1 MVLSA
6 TAKAPASTANL
17 GSGFDVFGLGLDAF
31 YDSVT
36 ITKKGKGIRMTGP
49 DGTPSNVLQNT
60 AGIVASKMAVEYDI
74 KQGIEITI
82 KKGVPVGFG
91 MGSSAAS
98 AAAAAVA
105 FDRLFKLELSPD
117 TLVRHAGQGEMAS
130 AGTIHYD
137 NVAASVLGGFVIVRD
152 KPLRIMRIEPPKDLA
167 LCVAIP
173 HIDVPKKKTK
183 VSRSVLPKKVPFAD
197 CIKNISNASSMAAAF
212 AVKDSQVIGEAVSD
226 VIVEPARKFSI
237 PGFDRIK
244 KAVMAAGAN
253 GFTISG
259 AGPSVIAFSSDD
271 GNLEEICSA
280 MEKGFLSVKT
290 KCTTLV
296 CKPSTGAIRK
306 RGQKR

>member
-60 AGIVASKMAVEYDI
+60 AGIVANKMAVEYDI

-117 TLVRHAGQGEMAS
+117 
-130 AGTIHYD
+130 
-137 NVAASVLGGFVIVRD
+137 
-152 KPLRIMRIEPPKDLA
+152 
-167 LCVAIP
+167 
-173 HIDVPKKKTK
+173 
-183 VSRSVLPKKVPFAD
+183 
-197 CIKNISNASSMAAAF
+197 
-212 AVKDSQVIGEAVSD
+212 
-226 VIVEPARKFSI
+226 
-237 PGFDRIK
+237 
-244 KAVMAAGAN
+244 
-253 GFTISG
+253 
-259 AGPSVIAFSSDD
+259 
-271 GNLEEICSA
+271 
-280 MEKGFLSVKT
+280 
-290 KCTTLV
+290 
-296 CKPSTGAIRK
+296 
-306 RGQKR
+306 